1 MLMKFPVLMPL
12 IMLLGVGLI
21 FLPFGFSQFA
31 LLEEWGFLAIFAEEG
46 PLYFLTKHTPVA
58 SHRMRPL
65 TFFLPSLAFQLDPD
79 SFLYWNI
86 FQFIVIWLKG
96 IAMGAIVWWLYPK
109 RWIAILGG
117 LIFMIYPADTQ
128 QLSLRILS
136 INSSVAFVLC
146 AVAILLWA
154 THIRTILERAVVA
167 CCAGILFL
175 IACLTYE
182 AALFLAPI
190 PLLLWWAKYGFR
202 DGWQNF
208 RIQGIVVFFWLVAIG
223 LELGYLFWV
232 GGDSDIYQNGVSNNP
247 MNTWKIMLQN
257 SPMLLTVGFYRTFF
271 HGWYDAMRMLFSAGD
286 WIIYLPALV
295 LFILLLFVGLG
306 AKKSYCDAYL
316 RLEPHFI
323 KRWLFVSILIAL
335 LGYLPYLPSNS
346 HILITQRTYLFAGIG
361 GALMFTA
368 LVAILR
374 ERLRLL
380 GAGVGGCL
388 LLFGMSAQWTQFAH
402 YNAITDKHKMI
413 LSGILEVAPRLSP
426 DEKLLIIDRTGCLGN
441 LWMLKGELLGSALT
455 VLYGVK
461 TEIVVCLEPGHLWGS
476 FSTDALGRMGK
487 CVVQHDSLLVGQG
500 TPAYF
505 FLPKTSLVTVVIDSD
520 GHIHRDIP
528 NPLQPPATPYEQA
541 RWGKLLGC
549 WPAKNCRD
557 KSQKGTLPDYFIFN
571 FGEWWSMEDPIPG
584 AGWQDTQ
591 WTPPAWQPRSCS
603 WMNQSKSTLIF
614 HIASKPIPYI
624 FELGLLNSVSDVAKH
639 SLNVLLN
646 GHLLEHHW
654 KDSMNA
660 QAEVDPTWL
669 KEGANEL
676 LFVTDIDPV
685 HGVSLAVEYVRVVPK
700 VGAKAYEAMVPG

>member
-1 MLMKFPVLMPL
+1 MQFPVLMPL

-31 LLEEWGFLAIFAEEG
+31 LLEEWGFLSIFAEEG

-96 IAMGAIVWWLYPK
+96 IAMGAIVWWFYPK

-136 INSSVAFVLC
+136 INSSVAFVLS

-154 THIRTILERAVVA
+154 THIRTLLVRTVVA

-175 IACLTYE
+175 FACLTYE

-202 DGWQNF
+202 VGWQNL
-208 RIQGIVVFFWLVAIG
+208 RIQGIIVFFWLVAIG
-223 LELGYLFWV
+223 LELGYLFWI

-247 MNTWKIMLQN
+247 MNTWKIILQN

-271 HGWYDAMRMLFSAGD
+271 HGWYDAIRMLFSAGD
-286 WIIYLPALV
+286 WIFYLPALV
-295 LFILLLFVGLG
+295 LFILMLFIGLG
-306 AKKSYCDAYL
+306 AKKSYSETNL
-316 RLEPHFI
+316 KLEPSFI

-335 LGYLPYLPSNS
+335 LGYLPYLSAYS

-361 GALMFTA
+361 GALMVTA

-374 ERLRLL
+374 EHMRFIA
-380 GAGVGGCL
+380 AGIGGCL
-388 LLFGMSAQWTQFAH
+388 LLFGMSAQWTQFSH
-402 YNAITDKHKMI
+402 YNAISDKHKMI
-413 LSGILEVAPRLSP
+413 LSGILEAAPRLSP
-426 DEKLLIIDRTGCLGN
+426 DQKLFIIDRTGCMGS
-441 LWMLKGELLGSALT
+441 LWMLKGELLASALT
-455 VLYGVK
+455 VLYGQK

-487 CVVQHDSLLVGQG
+487 CIDQHDAILVGQG
-500 TPAYF
+500 TPTSF
-505 FLPKTSLVTVVIDSD
+505 SLPKTSLVTVVIEPD
-520 GHIHRDIP
+520 GRIHRDIS
-528 NPLQPPATPYEQA
+528 NPLQLLATSYEQT
-541 RWGKLLGC
+541 RWKNFLGC
-549 WPAKNCRD
+549 WPAKNCHAQ
-557 KSQKGTLPDYFIFN
+557 SQKSNLPDCFIFN

-584 AGWQDTQ
+584 SGWQDTQ
-591 WTPPAWQPRSCS
+591 WAPPAWLPNSFSWINQP
-603 WMNQSKSTLIF
+603 KSNLLF
-614 HIASKPIPYI
+614 QLAPKSIPYI
-624 FELGLLNSVSDVAKH
+624 FELGLAHSISDLVKQ
-639 SLNVLLN
+639 SLNIFLN
-646 GHLLEHHW
+646 DHPLQYHW
-654 KDSMNA
+654 KDSMHA
-660 QAEVDPTWL
+660 QAEIDPAWL

-676 LFVTDIDPV
+676 LFHTDIDPV
-685 HGVSLAVEYVRVVPK
+685 HGISLAVEYVRVVPK
-700 VGAKAYEAMVPG
+700 IGAKEYETMVPG